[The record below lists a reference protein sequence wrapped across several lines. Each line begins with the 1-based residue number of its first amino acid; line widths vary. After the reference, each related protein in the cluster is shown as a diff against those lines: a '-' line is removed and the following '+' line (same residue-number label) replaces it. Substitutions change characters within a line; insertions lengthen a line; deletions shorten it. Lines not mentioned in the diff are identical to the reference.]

1 MYELYATET
10 NNFKL
15 SKQFDDFEEVADGQ
29 VIGIDGDK
37 KVQLKKASVIL
48 FARNREKI
56 GEDAFLL
63 GEKKNSLT

>member
-1 MYELYATET
+1 MYELYVTKT

-15 SKQFDDFEEVADGQ
+15 SKQFDDFEEVVDGQ
-29 VIGIDGDK
+29 VIGTDGDK
-37 KVQLKKASVIL
+37 KVQLKKESVVL